1 MGQLSQM
8 KNQNNKLDF
17 KIYQI
22 VRFNKQIFILYLY
35 INTFNLLVW
44 KTIIYIQM
52 VYSKKI
58 IISCYT

>member
-35 INTFNLLVW
+35 INTFNLLV
-44 KTIIYIQM
+44 
-52 VYSKKI
+52 
-58 IISCYT
+58 